1 MTSTLTWKEHIK
13 QICTKARKLVGMLYR
28 KFSTWADTDT
38 LRCLYLTCIRPHLE
52 YACQLW
58 DPYTTEG
65 IHSLE
70 SVQKFACKVCLKQS
84 NMDYDSMLK
93 LLGIPLLATRRKYL
107 KLTTM
112 YNIVHNSYF
121 FPPAIFVQHNFPY
134 SSHHL
139 NSNFIRPF
147 ARTQYLYS
155 SFIPSVITAW
165 NSLPYLTKH
174 TLSIS
179 AFKRSLQDHFFLRL
193 MCHISYMLFMLP
205 CVTYNMNIIKNKNK
219 QTLICFGKR
228 SLLLRKIFMLTSLHA
243 LPRRRKVPRRL
254 NDGSAPTLHK
264 TVEDHYRVTY
274 FEALDLITSCIEDRF
289 NQPGYKTYANIQAL
303 LLKAAASEPYEE
315 ELRFVLSFYGPYS
328 FQRIWKYS
336 QKPFELTKE
345 K

>member
-1 MTSTLTWKEHIK
+1 
-13 QICTKARKLVGMLYR
+13 MLYR

-70 SVQKFACKVCLKQS
+70 SVQTFACKVCLKQW

-174 TLSIS
+174 SLSIS
-179 AFKRSLQDHFFLRL
+179 AFKRSLQHHFF
-193 MCHISYMLFMLP
+193 
-205 CVTYNMNIIKNKNK
+205 
-219 QTLICFGKR
+219 
-228 SLLLRKIFMLTSLHA
+228 
-243 LPRRRKVPRRL
+243 
-254 NDGSAPTLHK
+254 
-264 TVEDHYRVTY
+264 
-274 FEALDLITSCIEDRF
+274 
-289 NQPGYKTYANIQAL
+289 
-303 LLKAAASEPYEE
+303 
-315 ELRFVLSFYGPYS
+315 
-328 FQRIWKYS
+328 
-336 QKPFELTKE
+336 
-345 K
+345 

>member
-1 MTSTLTWKEHIK
+1 MASVTPAAKKQKRECHFYNKWIKEFKASHLTLNPAKCRYLIASRKRQSILPPGGLLLDNCALEQVHSYRYLGVLVTSTLTWKEHIK

-70 SVQKFACKVCLKQS
+70 SVQKFACKVCLKQW

-134 SSHHL
+134 SSYHL

-174 TLSIS
+174 SLSIS
-179 AFKRSLQDHFFLRL
+179 AFKRSLQHHFF
-193 MCHISYMLFMLP
+193 
-205 CVTYNMNIIKNKNK
+205 
-219 QTLICFGKR
+219 
-228 SLLLRKIFMLTSLHA
+228 
-243 LPRRRKVPRRL
+243 
-254 NDGSAPTLHK
+254 
-264 TVEDHYRVTY
+264 
-274 FEALDLITSCIEDRF
+274 
-289 NQPGYKTYANIQAL
+289 
-303 LLKAAASEPYEE
+303 
-315 ELRFVLSFYGPYS
+315 
-328 FQRIWKYS
+328 
-336 QKPFELTKE
+336 
-345 K
+345 